1 MNQKQNTTSVSIPT
15 TLLKQF
21 SGKALVNTLK
31 EFIGTTAKER
41 KSLSVGE
48 KNFKVENAAYR
59 QLVDTKSQDR
69 QKVSI
74 RLFPT
79 ERQALKLLTNQKV
92 LHNAITVAL
101 CAMMTLKDSRQN
113 HSISQQPKPIY
124 PATSYMGCKK
134 WFTKM
139 CLGIMDYIKNNFP
152 YCKGYAEP
160 FMGGGILVEN
170 VAVQNY
176 FKNIVAN
183 YYDTNNLDYFQ
194 TIRTYMVFFKSLVL
208 GLDYASSP
216 AGEKNVAKSTAIITT
231 SLEAM
236 HPCKAS
242 KILDVLEFFLGQNK
256 IITKSY
262 KKQLSDLKND
272 PDVNPNISVRISIIL
287 ECITNWKEKNARE
300 YENKTGKKPKPQ
312 DISKYSTQAHGL
324 HKKVDRLA
332 EEAAALQQIRISNK
346 DALAFLRKYAGN
358 PEYVLVCDPPYFD
371 SLEYEE
377 TFSYNEHIELAKL
390 LEKHAKTGGLFIY
403 FGRITAPRS
412 NDTNASI
419 CYSERDK
426 IYKGKYGRLFRGKGF
441 FYKDFLYKKSTGII
455 ERVVTNLELPD
466 YYPY

>member
-1 MNQKQNTTSVSIPT
+1 MRFPLRLFIEYEFSNVKILVLLFLTIWKFIKHFNSGGNLNQKQNATSVSIPT

-134 WFTKM
+134 WFIKM
-139 CLGIMDYIKNNFP
+139 YLGIMDYIKNNFP
-152 YCKGYAEP
+152 DCKGYAEP

-170 VAVQNY
+170 AAVQNY

-242 KILDVLEFFLGQNK
+242 KILDVLEF
-256 IITKSY
+256 
-262 KKQLSDLKND
+262 
-272 PDVNPNISVRISIIL
+272 
-287 ECITNWKEKNARE
+287 
-300 YENKTGKKPKPQ
+300 
-312 DISKYSTQAHGL
+312 
-324 HKKVDRLA
+324 
-332 EEAAALQQIRISNK
+332 
-346 DALAFLRKYAGN
+346 
-358 PEYVLVCDPPYFD
+358 
-371 SLEYEE
+371 
-377 TFSYNEHIELAKL
+377 L
-390 LEKHAKTGGLFIY
+390 L
-403 FGRITAPRS
+403 
-412 NDTNASI
+412 
-419 CYSERDK
+419 
-426 IYKGKYGRLFRGKGF
+426 
-441 FYKDFLYKKSTGII
+441 
-455 ERVVTNLELPD
+455 
-466 YYPY
+466 